1 VAAAVVVVSL
11 LVALVALAAVAVHLT
26 LQVLLNQTSPV
37 ALALEAKA
45 MLAATASSRKAMHS
59 VKAAVVVVQVQLAQQ
74 PHPLAALELVA
85 LVFPT
90 PFKLDHHRLMAVAVV
105 VAQSLMHTLPVVLA
119 VVAVAHLELAAR
131 QRLGRQIRAAA
142 AAVEHPT
149 VHKTLL
155 AVVQVSWWFATAP
168 LKQENSMI
176 THHFSDGL
184 YAKQAVIPAGT
195 EASFECSKCGACCR
209 KINCQHITDDNLCSI
224 YETRPLVC
232 NIEKGHEVFFSH
244 MSKEDY
250 YRENKRIC
258 IILQEEK

>member
-1 VAAAVVVVSL
+1 VAAAV
-11 LVALVALAAVAVHLT
+11 A
-26 LQVLLNQTSPV
+26 
-37 ALALEAKA
+37 
-45 MLAATASSRKAMHS
+45 
-59 VKAAVVVVQVQLAQQ
+59 QVQLAQQ

-131 QRLGRQIRAAA
+131 QRLGRQIRAAVV
-142 AAVEHPT
+142 AVEHPT
-149 VHKTLL
+149 GHKTLL
-155 AVVQVSWWFATAP
+155 AVVQALWWFATAP